1 MGLCAAA
8 SVCISALAFIAVLYH
23 SGQTAAV
30 EQARGNAGYLAG
42 EVAERINRSVQIT
55 QELQNL
61 VKTAARSQQPSRAQL
76 TAVMKEVLE
85 REPDIQGVWLI
96 AEPNGFDGEDRRH
109 RGAFAASAQGEFYPY
124 WYRAHDGR
132 IVQDTLGRRTNVAE
146 DRASPFYA
154 EPVRR
159 NRIIVTE
166 PFVWRMGEGGGEL
179 KSMTSV
185 AGPVRVNG
193 RLVGVVGADLYLREI
208 SQAFKDRASQGRTRF
223 ALLSDTGMVVASSDA
238 QLIRRSAAE
247 IPWLHRHLRQGR
259 SARARGLVGSWG
271 DESMAMVSTPITV
284 DASEARWWLLVGQP
298 TDTILAHT
306 WRLMALVGLA
316 GAVLTAIAAILG
328 YRLGRALGLPVTEM
342 ARAMRRMAQGD
353 MGARVPV
360 AASSAELQDMGEALE
375 AFRDYAARAAAAEDA
390 RRKAERLALDRTA
403 QLRIASANLPLQ
415 AFFDLVVQEMVTLV
429 AGDGGA
435 ILLPEGEELVC
446 HAAAG
451 ATELKPGMRLP
462 REITF
467 AAEVMRTRTPMR
479 VDDMH
484 LDPRGAAFAA
494 HTSRTDRQ
502 TRSAVITPLLDGDN
516 VLGAISIGSRQ
527 LSAFDDEHTASIG
540 LFTDVIS
547 AAMSRQLAR
556 EAAERA
562 NRAKSEFLANMS
574 HEIRTPLNGIV
585 GTAEVLARSNLPA
598 PSQELVELIRA
609 SGETLAGLL
618 SDILDQARIEAGQ
631 LRIEAAPFHLG
642 DLVRSVEGLWRLR
655 ADENGVRL
663 TAAIEPSADR
673 AFLGDPLRVRQVLT
687 NFVSNAIKFTSAGS
701 IEIDVAEAG
710 AGRVRLAVRD
720 TGVGFDE
727 EQRARIFGR
736 FEQADGSIT
745 RRFGGT
751 GLGLAISQQLTTLMG
766 GVINCASIVGEGST
780 FWVELPLEPA
790 DLPEAAAPAAA
801 PVIADRPLKVLIAD
815 DHPTNRKVAELMLR
829 EAGAEFV
836 SVEDGAAALAAV
848 QAEAF
853 DVVLMDMQMP
863 VMDGLRATRA
873 IRDHE
878 RAADR
883 PRTPVLMLTANAL
896 REHVAAGQAAGADG
910 HVAKPI
916 TANGLFKAIAEA
928 LNKPPTDSTEKQAV

>member
-1 MGLCAAA
+1 
-8 SVCISALAFIAVLYH
+8 
-23 SGQTAAV
+23 
-30 EQARGNAGYLAG
+30 
-42 EVAERINRSVQIT
+42 
-55 QELQNL
+55 
-61 VKTAARSQQPSRAQL
+61 
-76 TAVMKEVLE
+76 
-85 REPDIQGVWLI
+85 
-96 AEPNGFDGEDRRH
+96 
-109 RGAFAASAQGEFYPY
+109 
-124 WYRAHDGR
+124 
-132 IVQDTLGRRTNVAE
+132 
-146 DRASPFYA
+146 
-154 EPVRR
+154 
-159 NRIIVTE
+159 
-166 PFVWRMGEGGGEL
+166 
-179 KSMTSV
+179 
-185 AGPVRVNG
+185 
-193 RLVGVVGADLYLREI
+193 
-208 SQAFKDRASQGRTRF
+208 
-223 ALLSDTGMVVASSDA
+223 
-238 QLIRRSAAE
+238 
-247 IPWLHRHLRQGR
+247 
-259 SARARGLVGSWG
+259 
-271 DESMAMVSTPITV
+271 
-284 DASEARWWLLVGQP
+284 
-298 TDTILAHT
+298 
-306 WRLMALVGLA
+306 
-316 GAVLTAIAAILG
+316 
-328 YRLGRALGLPVTEM
+328 
-342 ARAMRRMAQGD
+342 
-353 MGARVPV
+353 
-360 AASSAELQDMGEALE
+360 
-375 AFRDYAARAAAAEDA
+375 
-390 RRKAERLALDRTA
+390 
-403 QLRIASANLPLQ
+403 LRIASANLPLQ
-415 AFFDLVVQEMVTLV
+415 AFLELVVQEMVTLLS
-429 AGDGGA
+429 GDGGA
-435 ILLPEGEELVC
+435 ILLPEGEDLVC

-451 ATELKPGMRLP
+451 ATELKPGMRIP
-462 REITF
+462 RNLTF
-467 AAEVMRTRTPMR
+467 AAEVIRDRKPMR

-494 HTSRTDRQ
+494 HISRTDRQ
-502 TRSAVITPLLDGDN
+502 
-516 VLGAISIGSRQ
+516 AISIGSWRV
-527 LSAFDDEHTASIG
+527 AVFDDEHTASIS

-547 AAMSRQLAR
+547 VAMARELAR

-585 GTAEVLARSNLPA
+585 GTAEVLARSDLSA
-598 PSQELVELIRA
+598 PSQELVELIRS

-687 NFVSNAIKFTSAGS
+687 NFVSNAIKFTSEGL

-751 GLGLAISQQLTTLMG
+751 GLGLAISQQLTALMG

-790 DLPEAAAPAAA
+790 DLPEAVAPAAA

-848 QAEAF
+848 QAGAF
-853 DVVLMDMQMP
+853 DIVLMDMQMP

-873 IRDHE
+873 IRDHD
-878 RAADR
+878 RATGR
-883 PRTPVLMLTANAL
+883 PRTPILMLTANAL
-896 REHVAAGQAAGADG
+896 REHVAAGAAAGADG

-916 TANGLFKAIAEA
+916 TADGLFKAIAEA
-928 LNKPPTDSTEKQAV
+928 LSQAPEDGAKKQAV